1 MCGPIPLNILNHSLT
16 QQSEFCD
23 QRFEKKKL
31 MKGIVVDSDVD
42 IMISVSML
50 MSTLL
55 LILKSTV
62 WAASTPSHEY
72 LSNLI
77 LSCLPYLHPWE
88 IFLFSSFVCFFL
100 FLIIMW

>member
-1 MCGPIPLNILNHSLT
+1 
-16 QQSEFCD
+16 
-23 QRFEKKKL
+23 
-31 MKGIVVDSDVD
+31 MKGIIVDFDVD
-42 IMISVSML
+42 ILITVSIL

-88 IFLFSSFVCFFL
+88 IFYFLVLSVFFVSDYHVVIF
-100 FLIIMW
+100 ITHKY